1 MTEIVASSLI
11 NIVKFKVDMS
21 SYRRAI
27 KAIENVKAKL
37 KSLNSN
43 INSNPHLGGDTTP
56 RGARQRINRVRDDA
70 RNFADAHV
78 RQRRRVSAEVARAE
92 EAAYREARAREV
104 RRRNQALSAQNVANR
119 RSATTDL
126 YSQRFDFAASRSTR
140 LPTGQISQY
149 RQQVASLN
157 AQFRAGNI
165 TGQQYREGIRQI
177 GVTMRAANREAL
189 TMRER
194 ITGMRSEILL
204 FGLTAGA
211 AFKSITDI
219 GSKFENTGI
228 MMKTVFG
235 EDAGKEMQYLRE
247 QTDRLGISLI
257 DSVKTYAQLVFQ
269 AKEMGTSQQEMKD
282 VWVGL
287 GETSKVFGMDQQ
299 ALAGSFKAIIQM
311 YS

>member
-1 MTEIVASSLI
+1 MTEIVASSLV

-27 KAIENVKAKL
+27 KAIENVKAKM
-37 KSLNSN
+37 KGLNAN
-43 INSNPHLGGDTTP
+43 LNPINAKATASP
-56 RGARQRINRVRDDA
+56 RTARQAVLKVREDA
-70 RNFADAHV
+70 KFLADAHV
-78 RQRRRVSAEVARAE
+78 KARADAMKAME
-92 EAAYREARAREV
+92 DKTK
-104 RRRNQALSAQNVANR
+104 

-126 YSQRFDFAASRSTR
+126 YSNRFEFAANRSTR
-140 LPTGQISQY
+140 LSSSQVGQY
-149 RQQVASLN
+149 RQQVAALN
-157 AQFRAGNI
+157 AQFKAGNI
-165 TGQQYREGIRQI
+165 EGPEYREGIRQV
-177 GVTMRAANREAL
+177 GVVMRAANREAL
-189 TMRER
+189 TMKER
-194 ITGMRSEILL
+194 LKGMRSEILL

-211 AFKSITDI
+211 AIKSITDI

-287 GETSKVFGMDQQ
+287 GEASKVFGMDQQ
-299 ALAGSFKAIIQM
+299 ELAGSFKAIIQM
-311 YS
+311 YSKGSVTAEELKYSRFH